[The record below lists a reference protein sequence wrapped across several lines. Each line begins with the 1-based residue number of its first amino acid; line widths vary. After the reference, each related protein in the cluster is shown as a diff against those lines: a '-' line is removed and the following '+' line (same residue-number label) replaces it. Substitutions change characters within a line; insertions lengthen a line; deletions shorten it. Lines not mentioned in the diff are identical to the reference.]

1 MKSVT
6 TAGRC
11 AGAVIAS
18 GLLLA
23 AAGCGDSTPVGLA
36 GRATGVLQVTV
47 STTGAGLP
55 SNGYTVSVDS
65 GAGQP
70 VPVNGKVSLAGL
82 SAGYHSVTMYG
93 APPNCA
99 LSGANTRAVDV
110 LAGDTVLVAFEV
122 ACTSVAGA
130 SGQIAFVS
138 DRDGNDEIYVIN
150 ADGSSPTR
158 LTNNAATDF
167 EPAWSPNAQKIAFTS
182 QRDDAHYYEIYVM
195 EADGSHPT
203 RLTNNPG
210 ENLAPAWSP
219 DGKRIAFTSM
229 GEVYVMNADGSSP
242 TRLTYSPPDWD
253 WAGEAA
259 WSPDGSKIALT
270 RASTGPYCDPDG
282 LCSSVTDYVI
292 SIMNA
297 DGTGIHNLAS
307 GSGAAWSP
315 DGTRIAFRG
324 DGGINV
330 RNADGSSGRQVI
342 AAIGGIHLAWSPD
355 GAKIAFDGAIPYYS
369 GAQWDIYVMN
379 ADGSGVVRLTQ
390 GAGNNYLPAWRP

>member
-1 MKSVT
+1 
-6 TAGRC
+6 
-11 AGAVIAS
+11 
-18 GLLLA
+18 
-23 AAGCGDSTPVGLA
+23 
-36 GRATGVLQVTV
+36 
-47 STTGAGLP
+47 
-55 SNGYTVSVDS
+55 SVDS
-65 GAGQP
+65 GAGHL

-82 SAGYHSVTMYG
+82 SAGSHSVTMYG

-99 LSGANTRAVDV
+99 LSGAHTRAVEV

-122 ACTSVAGA
+122 ACTSVGGA

-138 DRDGNDEIYVIN
+138 DRDGNDEIYVMN

-158 LTNNAATDF
+158 LTNNPATDF

-182 QRDDAHYYEIYVM
+182 QRDDARYYEIYVM

-242 TRLTYSPPDWD
+242 TRLTSSPPDWD
-253 WAGEAA
+253 GAGDA
-259 WSPDGSKIALT
+259 
-270 RASTGPYCDPDG
+270 
-282 LCSSVTDYVI
+282 
-292 SIMNA
+292 
-297 DGTGIHNLAS
+297 
-307 GSGAAWSP
+307 
-315 DGTRIAFRG
+315 
-324 DGGINV
+324 
-330 RNADGSSGRQVI
+330 
-342 AAIGGIHLAWSPD
+342 AWSPD

-390 GAGNNYLPAWRP
+390 GAGNNYLPAWKP

>member
-1 MKSVT
+1 MKNVT
-6 TAGRC
+6 TAGRF
-11 AGAVIAS
+11 ARGVIAC
-18 GLLLA
+18 GLVLA
-23 AAGCGDSTPVGLA
+23 AAGCGDSTPVGIA
-36 GRATGVLQVTV
+36 GPTTGVLRVTV
-47 STTGAGLP
+47 STSGADLP
-55 SNGYTVSVDS
+55 ANGYTVSVDS

-70 VPVNGKVSLAGL
+70 VPVNGKLSLAGL
-82 SAGYHSVTMYG
+82 SAGSHSVTMYG

-99 LSGANTRAVDV
+99 LSGANTRAVNV
-110 LAGDTVLVAFEV
+110 LAGDTVLVAFDV
-122 ACTSVAGA
+122 ACTAMGGA

-138 DRDGNDEIYVIN
+138 DRDGNAEIYVMN

-158 LTNNAATDF
+158 LTSNPATDF
-167 EPAWSPNAQKIAFTS
+167 Q
-182 QRDDAHYYEIYVM
+182 
-195 EADGSHPT
+195 
-203 RLTNNPG
+203 
-210 ENLAPAWSP
+210 PAWSP
-219 DGKRIAFTSM
+219 DGKRIAFTSNRDGKLEIYMMDGNGSQPTRLTNTAADGFNPAWSPDGKKIAFTSM
-229 GEVYVMNADGSSP
+229 GEVYVMNADGSSL

-253 WAGEAA
+253 SANEAA

-292 SIMNA
+292 SIVNA
-297 DGTGIHNLAS
+297 DGTGIHNFAS

-315 DGTRIAFRG
+315 DGIRIAFRE

-330 RNADGSSGRQVI
+330 RNADGSSSRQVI
-342 AAIGGIHLAWSPD
+342 PAIGGIHLAWSPD

-390 GAGNNYLPAWRP
+390 GPGNNYLPAWRP